1 MRLPRTLLEG
11 MMAVLVFSIN
21 GSIRDLGTEIDR
33 NLMAMTAAASK
44 FQVSALSGVSYPV
57 QCGRI
62 KIISS
67 IARLQNIATNI

>member
-1 MRLPRTLLEG
+1 M
-11 MMAVLVFSIN
+11 SH
-21 GSIRDLGTEIDR
+21 
-33 NLMAMTAAASK
+33 LMAMTAAASK

-62 KIISS
+62 KTISS